1 MQQQSNSRS
10 QKENN
15 KIKPKK
21 NIIKVLRLKA
31 GMDSLKTKKQNS
43 RGGSLK
49 NTTINKNYHQQAN
62 LYLV

>member
-1 MQQQSNSRS
+1 
-10 QKENN
+10 
-15 KIKPKK
+15 
-21 NIIKVLRLKA
+21 
-31 GMDSLKTKKQNS
+31 MDSLKTKKQNS